1 VGVVGNNYGMDSPR
15 VSRDLVSYETSKTL
29 IFWLFSQYSP
39 GGGGPKKVEY
49 LPTSPNNQFQDH
61 YHQDRLEKCMPR
73 AYFFAIGFKK
83 MIKKI
88 NKTVSKPDF

>member
-1 VGVVGNNYGMDSPR
+1 MGWIPLEFRGIW
-15 VSRDLVSYETSKTL
+15 SYETSKTL
-29 IFWLFSQYSP
+29 IFLLFSQYSP

-61 YHQDRLEKCMPR
+61 SHQNRLEKCMPR